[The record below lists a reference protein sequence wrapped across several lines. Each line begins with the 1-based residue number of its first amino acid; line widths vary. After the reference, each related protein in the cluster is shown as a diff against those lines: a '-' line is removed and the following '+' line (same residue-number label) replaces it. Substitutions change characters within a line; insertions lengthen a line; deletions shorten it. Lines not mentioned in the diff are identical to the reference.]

1 MKVREI
7 LKKLRADGWRV
18 VRQTG
23 SHRQLHHPR
32 KAGTVTVA
40 GKPREDLDPK
50 TEKSILRTGYSVD
63 VPDLPGCVAAAGTLK
78 TARRLIAEAIGL
90 HLDLMQ
96 QSGEA
101 LPAPR
106 QSIEFTVDET
116 AEEEL
121 CTWVEVKDP
130 ILPPTKERATARA
143 GSEKKP

>member
-1 MKVREI
+1 MKRTNKATA
-7 LKKLRADGWRV
+7 KKHPPLRYLV
-18 VRQTG
+18 F
-23 SHRQLHHPR
+23 
-32 KAGTVTVA
+32 
-40 GKPREDLDPK
+40 
-50 TEKSILRTGYSVD
+50 LRRTATGYSVD